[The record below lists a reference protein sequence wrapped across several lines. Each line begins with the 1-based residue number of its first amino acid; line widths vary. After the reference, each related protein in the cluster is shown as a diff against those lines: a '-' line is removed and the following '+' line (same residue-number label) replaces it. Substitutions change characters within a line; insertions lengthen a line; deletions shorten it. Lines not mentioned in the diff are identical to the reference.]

1 MSKFYRIGENLNVV
15 TKVYGQAMKDRD
27 PKPLQE
33 MAEKEAERGVDFIDV
48 NIGPARKGGDELMG
62 WIVKIIQEVTPN
74 TPLALDTSNI
84 AAMEAGLKVHKGQAL
99 INSIMARQERMD
111 NMMPLVKKYDAH
123 MIGLLWGPEGMP
135 RDEHERGMLTAEIL
149 ANADAHGIENER
161 IWFDPII
168 APLNIQQPQL
178 ISALEYMKMLQD
190 MAPGAKSTC
199 GLSNSS
205 NGVPDDLRPI
215 IAPLNIQQP
224 QLISAL
230 EYMKMLQDMAPGA
243 KSTCGLSNS
252 SNGVPDDLRP
262 IINRTYVIMLQRY
275 GMVSAIVDAF
285 DDDLHQVV
293 DGKKAEAVKVVHDIM
308 DAKSVDIPSL
318 SKELQNYAKTAR
330 VIMGQVLFSD
340 SWLEI

>member
-15 TKVYGQAMKDRD
+15 TKVYGQAMKDRN

-33 MAEKEAERGVDFIDV
+33 LAVKEAEKGVDFIDV
-48 NIGPARKGGDELMG
+48 NIGPARKGGEELMD
-62 WIVKIIQEVTPN
+62 WIVKAIQEVVPN
-74 TPLALDTSNI
+74 IPLALDTSNV
-84 AAMEAGLKVHKGQAL
+84 AAMEAGLKVHKGKAL

-111 NMMPLVKKYDAH
+111 AMLPLVKKYDADF
-123 MIGLLWGPEGMP
+123 IGLLWGPEGMP

-149 ANADAHGIENER
+149 ANADAHGIVNEN

-178 ISALEYMKMLQD
+178 MSTLEYMKMLQD
-190 MAPGAKSTC
+190 MAPGSRSTC
-199 GLSNSS
+199 GLSNAS
-205 NGVPDDLRPI
+205 NGVPD
-215 IAPLNIQQP
+215 
-224 QLISAL
+224 
-230 EYMKMLQDMAPGA
+230 E
-243 KSTCGLSNS
+243 
-252 SNGVPDDLRP
+252 LRP
-262 IINRTYVIMLQRY
+262 IINRTFVIMLQRN

-285 DDDLHQVV
+285 DDELRDVV
-293 DGKKAEAVKVVHDIM
+293 DGKKPETVKIVHDIM
-308 DAKSVDIPSL
+308 DGKSVDIASM

>member
-15 TKVYGQAMKDRD
+15 TKVYGQAMKERN

-33 MAEKEAERGVDFIDV
+33 VALKEAEAGVDFIDV
-48 NIGPARKGGDELMG
+48 NIGPARKGGEELME
-62 WIVKIIQEVTPN
+62 WIVKTIQEVVPN
-74 TPLALDTSNI
+74 VPLALDTSNI
-84 AAMEAGLKVHKGQAL
+84 AAMEAGLKAHKGRAL

-111 NMMPLVKKYDAH
+111 GMLPLVKKYDADF
-123 MIGLLWGPEGMP
+123 IGLLWGPEGMP

-178 ISALEYMKMLQD
+178 ISAMEFMKMLQD
-190 MAPGAKSTC
+190 MAPGSKSTC

-205 NGVPDDLRPI
+205 NGVP
-215 IAPLNIQQP
+215 
-224 QLISAL
+224 
-230 EYMKMLQDMAPGA
+230 E
-243 KSTCGLSNS
+243 
-252 SNGVPDDLRP
+252 DLRP

-275 GMVSAIVDAF
+275 GMASAIVDAF
-285 DDDLHQVV
+285 DDELHQVV
-293 DGKKAEAVKVVHDIM
+293 DGKKAEAVTIVHDIM
-308 DAKSVDIPSL
+308 DGKSVNIGAM
-318 SKELQNYAKTAR
+318 SKDLQNYAKTAR

>member
-48 NIGPARKGGDELMG
+48 NIGPARKGGEELMS

-215 IAPLNIQQP
+215 I
-224 QLISAL
+224 
-230 EYMKMLQDMAPGA
+230 
-243 KSTCGLSNS
+243 
-252 SNGVPDDLRP
+252 
-262 IINRTYVIMLQRY
+262 NRTYVIMLQRY

-308 DAKSVDIPSL
+308 DGKSVDIPSL

>member
-15 TKVYGQAMKDRD
+15 TKVLGQAMKDRD

-48 NIGPARKGGDELMG
+48 NIGPARKGGDELMT
-62 WIVKIIQEVTPN
+62 WIVKIIQEVAPN

-111 NMMPLVKKYDAH
+111 NMMPLVKKYDAF

-215 IAPLNIQQP
+215 I
-224 QLISAL
+224 
-230 EYMKMLQDMAPGA
+230 
-243 KSTCGLSNS
+243 
-252 SNGVPDDLRP
+252 
-262 IINRTYVIMLQRY
+262 NRTYVVMLQRY

-285 DDDLHQVV
+285 DDELGEVV
-293 DGKKAEAVKVVHDIM
+293 DGKNPEAVKVVYDIM
-308 DAKSVDIPSL
+308 DGKSVDIPSM
-318 SKELQNYAKTAR
+318 SKGLQNYAKTAR

>member
-48 NIGPARKGGDELMG
+48 NIGPARKGGDELMS

-199 GLSNSS
+199 
-205 NGVPDDLRPI
+205 
-215 IAPLNIQQP
+215 A
-224 QLISAL
+224 
-230 EYMKMLQDMAPGA
+230 
-243 KSTCGLSNS
+243 LSNS

-308 DAKSVDIPSL
+308 DGKSVDIPSL

>member
-15 TKVYGQAMKDRD
+15 TKIYGQAMKDRD
-27 PKPLQE
+27 PKPLQD
-33 MAEKEAERGVDFIDV
+33 MAAKEAEKGVDFIDV
-48 NIGPARKGGDELMG
+48 NIGPARKGGEELMS
-62 WIVKIIQEVTPN
+62 WIVKIIQEVVPN
-74 TPLALDTSNI
+74 IPLALDTSNI

-178 ISALEYMKMLQD
+178 ISTLEYMKMLGD
-190 MAPGAKSTC
+190 MAPGS
-199 GLSNSS
+199 
-205 NGVPDDLRPI
+205 
-215 IAPLNIQQP
+215 
-224 QLISAL
+224 
-230 EYMKMLQDMAPGA
+230 

-262 IINRTYVIMLQRY
+262 IINRAFVVMLQRH
-275 GMVSAIVDAF
+275 GMVSAIVDSF
-285 DDDLHQVV
+285 DDELRDVV
-293 DGKKAEAVKVVHDIM
+293 DGKKPEAVRVVYDIM
-308 DAKSVDIPSL
+308 DGKSVDIGSL

>member
-15 TKVYGQAMKDRD
+15 TKIYGQAMKDRD

-33 MAEKEAERGVDFIDV
+33 VAAKEAERGVDFIDV
-48 NIGPARKGGDELMG
+48 NIGPARKGGEELMA
-62 WIVKIIQEVTPN
+62 WIVKIIQEVAPN

-215 IAPLNIQQP
+215 I
-224 QLISAL
+224 
-230 EYMKMLQDMAPGA
+230 
-243 KSTCGLSNS
+243 
-252 SNGVPDDLRP
+252 
-262 IINRTYVIMLQRY
+262 NRTYVIMLQRY

-293 DGKKAEAVKVVHDIM
+293 DGKKPEAVKIVHDIM
-308 DAKSVDIPSL
+308 DGKSVDIGSM
-318 SKELQNYAKTAR
+318 SKDLQNYAKTAR

>member
-15 TKVYGQAMKDRD
+15 TKVLGQAMKDRD

-33 MAEKEAERGVDFIDV
+33 MAAKEAEKGVDFIDV
-48 NIGPARKGGDELMG
+48 NIGPARKGGEELMT
-62 WIVKIIQEVTPN
+62 WIVNIIQEVAPN

-178 ISALEYMKMLQD
+178 ISAMEYMKMLQD

-205 NGVPDDLRPI
+205 NGVP
-215 IAPLNIQQP
+215 
-224 QLISAL
+224 
-230 EYMKMLQDMAPGA
+230 EE
-243 KSTCGLSNS
+243 
-252 SNGVPDDLRP
+252 LRP
-262 IINRTYVIMLQRY
+262 IINRAYVAMLQRY

-285 DDDLHQVV
+285 DDELGDLVNGKKPETKQVV
-293 DGKKAEAVKVVHDIM
+293 YDIM
-308 DAKSVDIPSL
+308 DGKSVDVASL

>member
-15 TKVYGQAMKDRD
+15 TKVYGQAMKERN

-33 MAEKEAERGVDFIDV
+33 VALAEAAKGVDFIDV
-48 NIGPARKGGDELMG
+48 NIGPARKGGEELME
-62 WIVKIIQEVTPN
+62 WIVKIIQEVVPN
-74 TPLALDTSNI
+74 IPLALDTSNI
-84 AAMEAGLKVHKGQAL
+84 AAMEAGLKVHKGRAL

-111 NMMPLVKKYDAH
+111 GMMPLVKKYDAD

-149 ANADAHGIENER
+149 AKAAEYDIENER

-178 ISALEYMKMLQD
+178 ISAIEYMKMLQD
-190 MAPGAKSTC
+190 MAPGSKSTC

-205 NGVPDDLRPI
+205 NGVPD
-215 IAPLNIQQP
+215 
-224 QLISAL
+224 
-230 EYMKMLQDMAPGA
+230 E
-243 KSTCGLSNS
+243 
-252 SNGVPDDLRP
+252 LRP
-262 IINRTYVIMLQRY
+262 IINRAYVIMLQRY

-285 DDDLHQVV
+285 DDELHQVV
-293 DGKKAEAVKVVHDIM
+293 DGKKSEAVKIVHDIM
-308 DAKSVDIPSL
+308 DGKSVDIAAMP
-318 SKELQNYAKTAR
+318 KDLQNYAKTAR

>member
-15 TKVYGQAMKDRD
+15 TKVLGQAMKDRD

-33 MAEKEAERGVDFIDV
+33 MAAKEAEKGVDFIDV
-48 NIGPARKGGDELMG
+48 NIGPARKGGEELMT
-62 WIVKIIQEVTPN
+62 WIVQIIQEVAPN

-168 APLNIQQPQL
+168 APLNIQQNQL
-178 ISALEYMKMLQD
+178 ISAMEYMKMLQD
-190 MAPGAKSTC
+190 MAPGS
-199 GLSNSS
+199 
-205 NGVPDDLRPI
+205 
-215 IAPLNIQQP
+215 
-224 QLISAL
+224 
-230 EYMKMLQDMAPGA
+230 

-262 IINRTYVIMLQRY
+262 IINRTYVAMLQRY
-275 GMVSAIVDAF
+275 GMASAIVDSF
-285 DDDLHQVV
+285 DDELADLVNGKKPEAAQVV
-293 DGKKAEAVKVVHDIM
+293 YDIM
-308 DAKSVDIPSL
+308 DGKSVNIGSL

>member
-27 PKPLQE
+27 LKPLQE

-215 IAPLNIQQP
+215 I
-224 QLISAL
+224 
-230 EYMKMLQDMAPGA
+230 
-243 KSTCGLSNS
+243 
-252 SNGVPDDLRP
+252 
-262 IINRTYVIMLQRY
+262 NRTYVIMLQRF

-308 DAKSVDIPSL
+308 DGKSVDIPSL

>member
-15 TKVYGQAMKDRD
+15 TKVYGQAMKDRN

-33 MAEKEAERGVDFIDV
+33 LAEKEAEKGVDYIDV
-48 NIGPARKGGDELMG
+48 NIGPARKGGEELMT
-62 WIVKIIQEVTPN
+62 WIVKIIQEVVPN
-74 TPLALDTSNI
+74 IPLALDTSNI
-84 AAMEAGLKVHKGQAL
+84 AAMEAGLKVHKGKAL

-111 NMMPLVKKYDAH
+111 AMMPLVKKYDADF
-123 MIGLLWGPEGMP
+123 IGLLWGPEGMP

-149 ANADAHGIENER
+149 ANAEAHGIENER

-178 ISALEYMKMLQD
+178 MSVLEYMKMLGD
-190 MAPGAKSTC
+190 MAPGSKSTC

-205 NGVPDDLRPI
+205 NGVPD
-215 IAPLNIQQP
+215 
-224 QLISAL
+224 
-230 EYMKMLQDMAPGA
+230 E
-243 KSTCGLSNS
+243 
-252 SNGVPDDLRP
+252 LRP

-285 DDDLHQVV
+285 DDELREVV
-293 DGKKAEAVKVVHDIM
+293 DGKKPEAVKVVYDIM
-308 DAKSVDIPSL
+308 DGNPVDIPSL
-318 SKELQNYAKTAR
+318 PKDLQNYAKTAR

>member
-15 TKVYGQAMKDRD
+15 TKVYGQAMKDRN

-33 MAEKEAERGVDFIDV
+33 LVIREAEKGVDYIDV
-48 NIGPARKGGDELMG
+48 NIGPARKGGEELME
-62 WIVKIIQEVTPN
+62 WIVKIIQEVVPN
-74 TPLALDTSNI
+74 IPLALDTSNI
-84 AAMEAGLKVHKGQAL
+84 AAMEAGLKVHKGKAL

-111 NMMPLVKKYDAH
+111 AMLPLVKKYDADF
-123 MIGLLWGPEGMP
+123 IGLLWGPEGMP

-149 ANADAHGIENER
+149 ANAEAHGITNDR

-178 ISALEYMKMLQD
+178 ISVLEYMKMLQD
-190 MAPGAKSTC
+190 MAPGSKSTC

-205 NGVPDDLRPI
+205 NGVPDH
-215 IAPLNIQQP
+215 
-224 QLISAL
+224 
-230 EYMKMLQDMAPGA
+230 
-243 KSTCGLSNS
+243 
-252 SNGVPDDLRP
+252 LRP

-285 DDDLHQVV
+285 DDELRDVV
-293 DGKKAEAVKVVHDIM
+293 DGKKPEAVEVVYKIM
-308 DAKSVDIPSL
+308 DKQPVDIKSL
-318 SKELQNYAKTAR
+318 PKDLQNYAKTAR
-330 VIMGQVLFSD
+330 VIMGDVLFSD

>member
-15 TKVYGQAMKDRD
+15 TKIYGQAMKDRD
-27 PKPLQE
+27 PKPLQD
-33 MAEKEAERGVDFIDV
+33 MAAKEAEKGVDFIDV
-48 NIGPARKGGDELMG
+48 NIGPARKGGEELMS
-62 WIVKIIQEVTPN
+62 WIVKIIQEVAPN

-178 ISALEYMKMLQD
+178 ISAMEYMKMLQD
-190 MAPGAKSTC
+190 MAPGSKSTC

-205 NGVPDDLRPI
+205 NGVPD
-215 IAPLNIQQP
+215 
-224 QLISAL
+224 
-230 EYMKMLQDMAPGA
+230 E
-243 KSTCGLSNS
+243 
-252 SNGVPDDLRP
+252 LRP
-262 IINRTYVIMLQRY
+262 IINRTYVAMLQRH

-285 DDDLHQVV
+285 DDDLRDVV
-293 DGKKAEAVKVVHDIM
+293 DGKKPEAVKVVHDVM
-308 DAKSVDIPSL
+308 DGKSVDIGSL

>member
-15 TKVYGQAMKDRD
+15 TKVYGQAMKDRN

-33 MAEKEAERGVDFIDV
+33 LAVKEAEKGVDFIDV
-48 NIGPARKGGDELMG
+48 NIGPARKGGEELMD
-62 WIVKIIQEVTPN
+62 WIVKAIQEVVPN
-74 TPLALDTSNI
+74 IPLALDTSNI
-84 AAMEAGLKVHKGQAL
+84 AAMEAGLKAHKGKAL

-111 NMMPLVKKYDAH
+111 GMLPLVKKYDADF
-123 MIGLLWGPEGMP
+123 IGLLWGPEGMP

-149 ANADAHGIENER
+149 ANADAHGIANEN

-178 ISALEYMKMLQD
+178 MSTLEYMKMLQD
-190 MAPGAKSTC
+190 MAPGSRSTC
-199 GLSNSS
+199 GLSN
-205 NGVPDDLRPI
+205 
-215 IAPLNIQQP
+215 A
-224 QLISAL
+224 
-230 EYMKMLQDMAPGA
+230 
-243 KSTCGLSNS
+243 

-262 IINRTYVIMLQRY
+262 IINRTFVIMLQRN

-285 DDDLHQVV
+285 DDELRDVV
-293 DGKKAEAVKVVHDIM
+293 DGKMPEAVKIVSDIM
-308 DAKSVDIPSL
+308 DGKSVDIGSM
-318 SKELQNYAKTAR
+318 SKQLQNYAKTAR

>member
-15 TKVYGQAMKDRD
+15 TKIYGQAMKDRN

-33 MAEKEAERGVDFIDV
+33 LAEKEAEKKVDFIDV
-48 NIGPARKGGDELMG
+48 NIGPARKGGEELME
-62 WIVKIIQEVTPN
+62 WIVKAIQEVVPN
-74 TPLALDTSNI
+74 IPLALDTSNI
-84 AAMEAGLKVHKGQAL
+84 AAMEAGLKVHKGKAL

-111 NMMPLVKKYDAH
+111 GMLPLVKKYDADF
-123 MIGLLWGPEGMP
+123 IGLLWGPEGMP
-135 RDEHERGMLTAEIL
+135 RDEHERGMLTAEIM
-149 ANADAHGIENER
+149 ANADALGIPNEN

-178 ISALEYMKMLQD
+178 ISTLEYMKMLQD

-205 NGVPDDLRPI
+205 NGVPE
-215 IAPLNIQQP
+215 N
-224 QLISAL
+224 
-230 EYMKMLQDMAPGA
+230 
-243 KSTCGLSNS
+243 
-252 SNGVPDDLRP
+252 LRP

-285 DDDLHQVV
+285 DDELWDVV
-293 DGKKAEAVKVVHDIM
+293 DGKKPEAVDVVYKVM
-308 DAKSVDIPSL
+308 DKQPVDIKSL
-318 SKELQNYAKTAR
+318 SPDLQNYAKTAR
-330 VIMGQVLFSD
+330 VIMGDVLFSD